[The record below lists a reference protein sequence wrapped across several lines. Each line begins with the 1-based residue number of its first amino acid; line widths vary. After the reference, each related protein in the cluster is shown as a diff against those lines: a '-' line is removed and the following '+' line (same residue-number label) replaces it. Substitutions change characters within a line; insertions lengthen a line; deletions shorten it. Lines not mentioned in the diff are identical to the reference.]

1 MPKTQQSGIVD
12 AVGVCEVRFVHALFS
27 LDRCLGH
34 FCQVGIWVKG
44 VGKLMVLHFTLP
56 VITLRSC
63 IIGGVRFLLAVIQLF
78 ILQL

>member
-1 MPKTQQSGIVD
+1 MPKTRQSGIVN

-34 FCQVGIWVKG
+34 FCQVDIWVKG
-44 VGKLMVLHFTLP
+44 VGKLMVMHYTLP

-63 IIGGVRFLLAVIQLF
+63 IIGGVRFLLEVIQLF